1 MLRELEKFYNTSW
14 VHFRLSLPYFH
25 RSALTSS
32 QPELLQR
39 RRDAHERRRPYLIAV
54 KYMSPS
60 TSLKTSSDRGISLR
74 PCSPLQP
81 ALCFRQLLLP
91 TDLIVP
97 TFTFSF
103 DIHPFSSYQK
113 VPHRKRK
120 FCNPHPRPP
129 RHVAGGGEGTR
140 SSFFRQSVVS
150 HSNVQ
155 ERLATKKVGGRGSGP
170 TERGESFL
178 RAPAP
183 YLVLSASLRLATCPF
198 LNTSSQQQCRSTPSR
213 RPPPS
218 WIRHSSEDV
227 PP

>member
-81 ALCFRQLLLP
+81 ALCFRQLLLS

-129 RHVAGGGEGTR
+129 SARSRGRERNPQFLFSPVCRLPLQRAREVSYKKRWGGEEVDRLKGENHSYALPHPI
-140 SSFFRQSVVS
+140 SSFPLPSDS
-150 HSNVQ
+150 LH
-155 ERLATKKVGGRGSGP
+155 A
-170 TERGESFL
+170 
-178 RAPAP
+178 
-183 YLVLSASLRLATCPF
+183 LS
-198 LNTSSQQQCRSTPSR
+198 
-213 RPPPS
+213 
-218 WIRHSSEDV
+218 
-227 PP
+227 